1 MQGFAKKS
9 YGFLFRTGPNLLDL
23 VDVNK
28 YTLGEIKN
36 LLGEKVGNEM
46 KLVYDKL
53 LELRSSVSAQN
64 LDGLSLSRLQSL
76 LSASFSTA
84 SGAKS
89 NMIAR
94 ILSRTENGKGCNSD
108 VHKHFL
114 Y

>member
-1 MQGFAKKS
+1 M
-9 YGFLFRTGPNLLDL
+9 
-23 VDVNK
+23 
-28 YTLGEIKN
+28 
-36 LLGEKVGNEM
+36 GNEM
-46 KLVYDKL
+46 KLVYNKL